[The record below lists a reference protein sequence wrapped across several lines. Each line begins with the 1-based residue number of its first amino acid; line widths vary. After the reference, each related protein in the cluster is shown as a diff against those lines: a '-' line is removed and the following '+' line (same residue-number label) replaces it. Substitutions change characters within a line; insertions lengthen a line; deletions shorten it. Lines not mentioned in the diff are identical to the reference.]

1 MRDHKGLNLK
11 IYTVSELNSNIRKNL
26 ETSYFDIWLE
36 GEVSNF
42 YFQDKKHMYFDL
54 KDENSKIRVVMF
66 HHNNKNLLFEIEE
79 GMHILINGYISVYEK
94 RGEYQLIALDA
105 RPVGKG
111 SLILAFEHLKEK
123 LEKKG
128 YFESI
133 YKKRIPIIPGKIG
146 VATSVGGAVIRDIIS
161 VLKRRF
167 ENFHLILRD
176 VNVQGITSADEIC
189 SAIDD
194 LIEYG
199 VDVIIVARGG
209 GSLEDLWAF
218 NTEKLAE
225 KIFNCPIP
233 VISAVGHET
242 DYTIS
247 DFVADKRAAT
257 PSVAGEI
264 VIINKEEALEDL
276 KEINE
281 KIKNLL
287 KSEISKYKREIDFL
301 INRRVLMKPELIL
314 RRFDQ
319 YSGEART
326 RLVGNLRKILNAKK
340 ESVSEHY
347 RRLDERRILK
357 RIYAFKMEIENKN
370 IAMVFN
376 IKNYLISK
384 KSGLKMMLKNLQD
397 NNPIAVLRR
406 GFALIY
412 KEKIDENIKDI
423 GEVKINQKVRIML
436 RDGVMKAKIFE
447 KIYKKLELG
456 FKNEN

>member
-1 MRDHKGLNLK
+1 MRDRKDLNLK

-26 ETSYFDIWLE
+26 ESSYFDIWLE

-42 YFQDKKHMYFDL
+42 YFQNKKHMYFDL

-66 HHNNKNLLFEIEE
+66 HHNNRNLLFEIEE

-111 SLILAFEHLKEK
+111 SLIIAFEHLKEK

-133 YKKRIPIIPGKIG
+133 HKKRIPIIPGRIG
-146 VATSVGGAVIRDIIS
+146 VATSAGGVVIRDIIS

-167 ENFHLILRD
+167 VNFHLILRD

-194 LIEYG
+194 LVEYG

-225 KIFNCPIP
+225 KIYDCPIP

-247 DFVADKRAAT
+247 DFVADRRAAT

-264 VIINKEEALEDL
+264 VILNKIEALEDL
-276 KEINE
+276 KEINK

-287 KSEISKYKREIDFL
+287 KSKISRYEREIDFL
-301 INRRVLMKPELIL
+301 INRRIFINPEIIL
-314 RRFDQ
+314 RRFEQ
-319 YSGEART
+319 YAGDVRIRLMESLKKMLDARKESLSEYC
-326 RLVGNLRKILNAKK
+326 RKMDEKKVLRK
-340 ESVSEHY
+340 
-347 RRLDERRILK
+347 
-357 RIYAFKMEIENKN
+357 IYAFKMEIEKEN
-370 IAMVFN
+370 ITLISN
-376 IKNYLISK
+376 IKNYLISR
-384 KSGLKMMLKNLQD
+384 KSKLKMMLKDLQD
-397 NNPIAVLRR
+397 NNPIAVLSR

-412 KEKIDENIKDI
+412 KEKVDKNIKDI
-423 GEVKINQKVRIML
+423 DEVKINQKVRIML
-436 RDGVMKAKIFE
+436 RDGVLKAKIFN

-456 FKNEN
+456 LKNEN